1 MDKQKHNTSF
11 TQLSDTELQSIIGG
25 DWWIDFF
32 KGHEKLRA
40 RTTEKPRKTSE

>member
-25 DWWIDFF
+25 DWWTDFI
-32 KGHEKLRA
+32 KLYS
-40 RTTEKPRKTSE
+40 TKIKSKPVKCF

>member
-25 DWWIDFF
+25 DWWTDFI
-32 KGHEKLRA
+32 KLI
-40 RTTEKPRKTSE
+40 PRPFDNALPGKRKQG

>member
-25 DWWIDFF
+25 DWWTDFI
-32 KGHEKLRA
+32 KLIP
-40 RTTEKPRKTSE
+40 KPFDIAHPGKRKQG

>member
-32 KGHEKLRA
+32 KGKVNFPFQAIPGKHRQG
-40 RTTEKPRKTSE
+40 